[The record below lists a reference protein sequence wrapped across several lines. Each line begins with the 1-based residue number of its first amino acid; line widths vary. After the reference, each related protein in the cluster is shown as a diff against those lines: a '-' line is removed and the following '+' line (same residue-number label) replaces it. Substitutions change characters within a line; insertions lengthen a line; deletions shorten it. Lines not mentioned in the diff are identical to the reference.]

1 MTLAEMARQ
10 LNTST
15 MTIYR
20 RLDKAGLKIADLRD
34 ADTGEITAE
43 GVAAIGGLFTT
54 TGATGSATN
63 ATTGSTTRTQ
73 PTTQRDAQPS
83 EVEAAV
89 LRVKLEATEAML
101 EAVTDER
108 NRLRDERDKL
118 LVMLEQEQR
127 QRVLMLGDGNQQRR
141 GLFGWLR
148 RSRGGGGDD

>member
-20 RLDKAGLKIADLRD
+20 RLDKAGVRIADLRD

-43 GVAAIGGLFTT
+43 GVAVIGGLFT
-54 TGATGSATN
+54 ATGVTGSTTN
-63 ATTGSTTRTQ
+63 ATNSGVTRTQ
-73 PTTQRDAQPS
+73 PTTQHDAQPS

-89 LRVKLEATEAML
+89 LRERVQGLADKLATVEAERDRLREQVDTLTAML
-101 EAVTDER
+101 QT
-108 NRLRDERDKL
+108 
-118 LVMLEQEQR
+118 EQR
-127 QRVLMLGDGNQQRR
+127 QRVLMLGDGNQRR

-148 RSRGGGGDD
+148 RSRGGGKD